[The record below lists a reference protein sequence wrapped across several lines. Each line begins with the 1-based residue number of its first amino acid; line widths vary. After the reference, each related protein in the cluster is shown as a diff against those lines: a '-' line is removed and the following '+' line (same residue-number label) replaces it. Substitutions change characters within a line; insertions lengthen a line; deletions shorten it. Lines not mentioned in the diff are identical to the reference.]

1 MEIEAANFTVTN
13 AHPNEDEKM
22 RINRDY
28 FWYRLFK
35 TRGIGTKL
43 LVSIAE
49 ILKAEHLDPEM
60 VPRSQS
66 DLSTQFP
73 ELAKILNGKIHTED
87 RETVSKE
94 YDDLKNHG
102 VDIIYPGHPDLP
114 SNLLEISPILFA
126 KGKHKRILSD
136 SVAIVGAR
144 NVSNKGIRV
153 ANKLAGDLANEGIN
167 IVSGYAK
174 GVDSAAHLGAL
185 AAEGTTTLVLPYG
198 IKQLRRKS
206 AFKKFNWNQ
215 DVLAVSQFDPD
226 MKWRAWNAMAR
237 NQLVCGLSK
246 AVVVIESGPER
257 DAQGRMSGTF
267 NTAKTALDMNLPLFV
282 LNPSCLD
289 NPPKGNEALI
299 QLGGYSLDP
308 LSGAEEIVGR
318 ISGKTVKVVPCE
330 NQNSAE
336 QLSISF
342 EDSKIS

>member
-1 MEIEAANFTVTN
+1 
-13 AHPNEDEKM
+13 M

-35 TRGIGTKL
+35 TRGIGPKL

-49 ILKAEHLDPEM
+49 ILEAEHLDPEM

-66 DLSTQFP
+66 DLSAQFP
-73 ELAKILNGKIHTED
+73 ELAKILNGKIRPGD
-87 RETVSKE
+87 REIVSAE
-94 YDDLKNHG
+94 YDNLKNHG

-114 SNLLEISPILFA
+114 SHLLEISPILFV

-144 NVSNKGIRV
+144 NVSDKGIRV
-153 ANKLAGDLANEGIN
+153 ANKLAGDLASEGIN
-167 IVSGYAK
+167 VVSGYAK
-174 GVDSAAHLGAL
+174 GVDSEAHLGAL

-198 IKQLRRKS
+198 INQLRRKS
-206 AFKKFNWNQ
+206 AFKEFNWKQ

-226 MKWRAWNAMAR
+226 TKWFARNAMAR
-237 NQLVCGLSK
+237 NKLVCGLSK

-257 DAQGRMSGTF
+257 DAQGKMSGTF
-267 NTAKTALDMNLPLFV
+267 NAAKTALDMNLPLFV
-282 LNPSCLD
+282 LNPNCLD

-299 QLGGYSLDP
+299 KLGGYSLDP
-308 LSGAEEIVGR
+308 ISGAEEIVAC
-318 ISGKTVKVVPCE
+318 ISDKTVKSVPLE

-342 EDSKIS
+342 QDSKIS